1 MLNVI
6 LGSAVDFVLSP
17 FRDLPPIVGL
27 AAVSVLTAVCLLLV
41 VKATSN
47 QAAIGAAR
55 RAMMAAL
62 FEIRLFND
70 DLPAVFRAQG
80 DMLRQNATYLR
91 LALAPILWTFV
102 PITLV
107 VAHLDTH
114 YGYAGLAP
122 GETVLVKATVSTAQQ
137 PMDAVLEAPESIQ
150 VSTPAVWL
158 PAVRELVWKVKPER
172 RGQFVLTARVNGGTF
187 IKTLDV
193 TNRVVRRSPA
203 RISGGL
209 LDQLMYPAE
218 RPLPKEAVVRSIS
231 FKYPSR
237 GISVFGWDWPWI
249 VVYLVLS
256 IGSAMVLKGP
266 LGVAI

>member
-1 MLNVI
+1 
-6 LGSAVDFVLSP
+6 
-17 FRDLPPIVGL
+17 VGL

-137 PMDAVLEAPESIQ
+137 PMDAALEAPESIQ